1 MDAHSKISLQL
12 ITAIATV
19 VSPMDI
25 VDNRERIYISTTEQD
40 SQGQCYSNVSV
51 LRYYLLQRSEMRREN
66 LHV

>member
-1 MDAHSKISLQL
+1 MDAHRKISLQL

-25 VDNRERIYISTTEQD
+25 VDNRERIYISTTEQA
-40 SQGQCYSNVSV
+40 SQRQCYSNVSV
-51 LRYYLLQRSEMRREN
+51 LHYYLLQRSEMRREN